1 LVKFAGEENR
11 TVKNLLT
18 RWVLGLSMLFTFAAL
33 SQPADAQVVVKV
45 GPTHRR
51 YYHHRHVYYRH
62 GHRYY
67 R

>member
-1 LVKFAGEENR
+1 M
-11 TVKNLLT
+11 KNLLA
-18 RWVLGLSMLFTFAAL
+18 RWILGLSVLFTFAAV
-33 SQPADAQVVVKV
+33 SPPADAQVVVKV

>member
-1 LVKFAGEENR
+1 M
-11 TVKNLLT
+11 KNLLA
-18 RWVLGLSMLFTFAAL
+18 RWILGLSILFTFAAV

-45 GPTHRR
+45 GPTHRH
-51 YYHHRHVYYRH
+51 YYHHHSRHVYYSH

>member
-1 LVKFAGEENR
+1 M
-11 TVKNLLT
+11 KNLLA
-18 RWVLGLSMLFTFAAL
+18 RWILGLSILFAFAAV

-45 GPTHRR
+45 GPTHRH
-51 YYHHRHVYYRH
+51 YYRHHYRHVYYSH

>member
-1 LVKFAGEENR
+1 M
-11 TVKNLLT
+11 KNLLA
-18 RWVLGLSMLFTFAAL
+18 RWILGLSILFTFAAV

-45 GPTHRR
+45 GPTHRH
-51 YYHHRHVYYRH
+51 YYHHHYRHVYYSH

>member
-1 LVKFAGEENR
+1 MKSH
-11 TVKNLLT
+11 LT
-18 RWVLGLSMLFTFAAL
+18 GWILGLSMLFAL
-33 SQPADAQVVVKV
+33 ATASKPADAQVVVKL

-51 YYHHRHVYYRH
+51 SYHRHYRHVYYRH

>member
-1 LVKFAGEENR
+1 M
-11 TVKNLLT
+11 KNLLA
-18 RWVLGLSMLFTFAAL
+18 RWILGLSILFTFAAV

-45 GPTHRR
+45 GPTHRH
-51 YYHHRHVYYRH
+51 YYRHHYRHVYYSH